1 MRQELNLPKTTPRQD
16 ETQHP
21 GTETKTTIRS
31 ILPRI
36 KTYLRGVERINPQE
50 SAQMVSKSD
59 SAALPPRQSGGQP
72 R

>member
-1 MRQELNLPKTTPRQD
+1 MRQELNLPKTTPRQ
-16 ETQHP
+16 EINHP

-50 SAQMVSKSD
+50 SAQMVSKAD

>member
-16 ETQHP
+16 EIQHP

-36 KTYLRGVERINPQE
+36 KTYLRGVERINPQD
-50 SAQMVSKSD
+50 SSNRVSKVD
-59 SAALPPRQSGGQP
+59 SAALPPRHVGGQP

>member
-1 MRQELNLPKTTPRQD
+1 MRQEIKLPKTTPRQD
-16 ETQHP
+16 ETNHP
-21 GTETKTTIRS
+21 GTETKNTIRS

-50 SAQMVSKSD
+50 SSNLVSKVD
-59 SAALPPRQSGGQP
+59 SAALTPRHTGGQP